1 MLGAI
6 YGDIAG
12 SLYEPGSPYWH
23 DRNIPYD
30 FGIFGPGSHITDDSL
45 MTLAVAQALVIS
57 RNDMENYQ
65 ANLVR
70 SMLRIAREHP
80 LVAWGQ
86 NFKTWLF
93 DSGDNPS
100 PIGSYGNGAAMRISP
115 VGWVCDT
122 LEETIALSRLT
133 TEVSHNHP
141 EGIKG
146 AEAVAVAIFLARTGA
161 SKDQIKKRMVGYY
174 PEIEKMTLAGLISS
188 SYGDPDWDNGW
199 VTCQGSVPQAI
210 CAFLE
215 SDSLESAVRNAIKL
229 NADADTQAAVAGSIA
244 EAFCGFSYE
253 DEDKVFEFLSPDL
266 QSICHAFRTVKKKR
280 AKR

>member
-12 SLYEPGSPYWH
+12 SPYEPGTSYWF
-23 DRNIPYD
+23 NQNTPYD
-30 FGIFGPGSHITDDSL
+30 FTIFGAGSHITDDSL
-45 MTLAVAQALVIS
+45 MTLAVANALVVS
-57 RNDMENYQ
+57 REARENYQ
-65 ANLVR
+65 RNLVQ
-70 SMLRIAREHP
+70 SMLKIAREHP
-80 LVAWGQ
+80 RVAWGE
-86 NFKTWLF
+86 NFKRWLF

-122 LEETIALSRLT
+122 LEETIGLSKLT

-146 AEAVAVAIFLARTGA
+146 AEAIAVAIFLARTGA
-161 SKDQIKKRMVGYY
+161 SKGEIKEKMIGYY
-174 PEIEKMTLAGLISS
+174 PEIENMTIAGLISS
-188 SYGDPDWDNGW
+188 NYGNPEGSGW

-215 SDSLESAVRNAIKL
+215 SESLESAVRNAIKL
-229 NADADTQAAVAGSIA
+229 NADTDTQAAMAGAIA
-244 EAFCGFSYE
+244 EAFYGFSYD
-253 DEDKVFEFLSPDL
+253 DEDKVFEYLSTDL
-266 QSICHAFRTVKKKR
+266 QPICHAFRIVKKKR